1 MAKNLS
7 REFATMSE
15 EERLRFAQ
23 EESEG
28 TDDRPTELDFDEPR
42 DGDHMGPGFFSLKQ
56 EIANPE
62 NRDGAAALLDDEA
75 HNKAVRE
82 QTRKR
87 QTPDPDSE

>member
-15 EERLRFAQ
+15 EQRRRFAQ

-28 TDDRPTELDFDEPR
+28 TDDRPTELDFEEPR
-42 DGDHMGPGFFSLKQ
+42 DGSNMGPGFSSLKQ

-75 HNKAVRE
+75 HDEAVRK

-87 QTPDPDSE
+87 QTPDSDGE

>member
-7 REFATMSE
+7 RKFATMSE

-42 DGDHMGPGFFSLKQ
+42 NGDNMGPGFASLKQ
-56 EIANPE
+56 EVSNPE

-75 HNKAVRE
+75 HERAVRE
-82 QTRKR
+82 QARNRGASDT
-87 QTPDPDSE
+87 DGE

>member
-1 MAKNLS
+1 
-7 REFATMSE
+7 MSE

-42 DGDHMGPGFFSLKQ
+42 DGDHMGPGFGSLKQ
-56 EIANPE
+56 EVANPE

-75 HNKAVRE
+75 HAEAVRKQARNPQSPE
-82 QTRKR
+82 
-87 QTPDPDSE
+87 SGGE

>member
-7 REFATMSE
+7 RKFATMSE

-28 TDDRPTELDFDEPR
+28 TDDRPAELDFDEPR
-42 DGDHMGPGFFSLKQ
+42 DGDHMGPGFASLKQ
-56 EIANPE
+56 EVANPD

-75 HNKAVRE
+75 HEEEVRE
-82 QTRKR
+82 QTRNR
-87 QTPDPDSE
+87 QGAGPDRE